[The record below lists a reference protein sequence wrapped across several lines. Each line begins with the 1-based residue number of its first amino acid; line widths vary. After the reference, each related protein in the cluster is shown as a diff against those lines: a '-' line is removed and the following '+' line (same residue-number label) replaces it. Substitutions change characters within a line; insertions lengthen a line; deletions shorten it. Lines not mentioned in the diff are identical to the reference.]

1 MNINRRT
8 YARKHLSQNRE
19 LIINVSGLNELLWAL
34 IGLLLTIFG
43 TFIEAF
49 ITNPPWDWADRGMFS
64 QSLGITCQ
72 IGAVLLTGCL
82 GGKNAGALSQIAYV
96 VLGLLWLPI
105 FGRGGGLEYVREP
118 SFGYLVGFIPGA
130 WLCGAIAFRHRTKLE
145 SLAGSAL
152 CGLFAIHFCGLIYLV
167 GLSLFDSAGDLFVS
181 LENLPELINRYSI
194 APLPGQMVLICVV
207 SVIAFVLRRVLFY

>member
-1 MNINRRT
+1 M
-8 YARKHLSQNRE
+8 
-19 LIINVSGLNELLWAL
+19 SGLNELLWAL

-49 ITNPPWDWADRGMFS
+49 ITNPPWDWADRGIFP

-105 FGRGGGLEYVREP
+105 FGRGGGLEYIREP
-118 SFGYLVGFIPGA
+118 SFGYLMGFIPGA
-130 WLCGAIAFRHRTKLE
+130 WLCGAIAFRYRRQLE
-145 SLAGSAL
+145 SLAYSAL
-152 CGLFAIHFCGLIYLV
+152 CGLLLIHLCGLIYLIA
-167 GLSLFDSAGDLFVS
+167 LSYFDSAGDLLVS
-181 LENLPELINRYSI
+181 LKNLPELINRYSI
-194 APLPGQMVLICVV
+194 APLPGQLVIICVV
-207 SVIAFVLRRVLFY
+207 AVIAFVLRQLLFY